1 MHKYWYY
8 ILLVLVFTSCF
19 KKEEN
24 TNALARVGDQYL
36 YDDDLKE
43 ILPAD
48 LSKEDSTLF
57 VKDFINKWAQHKLLL
72 EKALLNLKEDQQ
84 EIDELVAQ
92 YHEDLLINKY
102 KEAVVEQNLDTV
114 ITEDDIEKFYNQNKD
129 IFKLNEELV
138 KFRYLYFGKEILNP
152 KEFIKLF
159 RSDNYASDTLLM
171 KNGLQFKSFNLNDSI
186 WVRYEEL
193 LAKAPFF
200 KAIDKD
206 RLLKKNNSF
215 QNEDSTGIYLVDIK
229 NVLLRN
235 ETAPESYARETI
247 KQMILHKRKLELLKK
262 VEKTITEDAIE
273 NREFQIY

>member
-1 MHKYWYY
+1 M
-8 ILLVLVFTSCF
+8 VLTSCL
-19 KKEEN
+19 KKEES
-24 TNALARVGDQYL
+24 TGALARVGDQYL
-36 YDDDLKE
+36 YEEDLKE

-48 LSKEDSTLF
+48 LSKEDSILF

-84 EIDELVAQ
+84 EIDALVAQ

-102 KEAVVEQNLDTV
+102 KEAVVEQDLDTV
-114 ITEDDIEKFYNQNKD
+114 ITEDDIEKFYGQNKD

-138 KFRYLYFGKEILNP
+138 KFRYLYFGKDILNP

-159 RSDNYASDTLLM
+159 RSDNYESDTLLM

-200 KAIDKD
+200 RGIDKD

-229 NVLLRN
+229 DVLLRN
-235 ETAPESYARETI
+235 ETAPESYAKETI
-247 KQMILHKRKLELLKK
+247 KQMILHKRKLELIKK

-273 NREFQIY
+273 NREFQTY